1 VERVVQQG
9 LEGRQAALGVMVLQM
24 EGMVQI
30 LAEEMEEMAGVTER
44 QVEEVV
50 ALERMRELEE
60 PKLLLEARVEM
71 EDLAAAAAAA
81 EVDGVARMLDFQPVV
96 VAEVAMP
103 VVAVEA
109 LELIVVLAVAAVAA
123 VAAIT
128 QTPP

>member
-1 VERVVQQG
+1 
-9 LEGRQAALGVMVLQM
+9 MVLQM

-71 EDLAAAAAAA
+71 EDLAAAEAAA

>member
-1 VERVVQQG
+1 
-9 LEGRQAALGVMVLQM
+9 
-24 EGMVQI
+24 
-30 LAEEMEEMAGVTER
+30 
-44 QVEEVV
+44 
-50 ALERMRELEE
+50 
-60 PKLLLEARVEM
+60 M
-71 EDLAAAAAAA
+71 EDLAAAEAAA

>member
-1 VERVVQQG
+1 M
-9 LEGRQAALGVMVLQM
+9 EGRQAALGVMVLQM

-103 VVAVEA
+103 VVEVEA